1 MSKNPKIKENKAKK
15 KSVDSLVFIFMA
27 LVLLSFG
34 ILLYKS
40 FDKVKTSNYLKTIKK
55 LSQDNNPQNYKL
67 YLTETL
73 EKIKNKKL
81 KASVFSKTGD
91 INLSLKNYQE
101 AITAY
106 KTSYE
111 LDPTNFEVCA
121 NLGLALGEIGKYAE
135 AINYLNI
142 SKKLNP
148 EVPEIYINLGVQLA
162 NQKKIPEAIAN
173 FKKAIELNPKHYRAY
188 TNLSAIYFRIKDYE
202 NTRKIINLAIQNEA
216 NASPIF
222 KEILQQQLI
231 ELSKLGNAIIK
242 LPNK

>member
-1 MSKNPKIKENKAKK
+1 M
-15 KSVDSLVFIFMA
+15 
-27 LVLLSFG
+27 
-34 ILLYKS
+34 
-40 FDKVKTSNYLKTIKK
+40 
-55 LSQDNNPQNYKL
+55 
-67 YLTETL
+67 
-73 EKIKNKKL
+73 
-81 KASVFSKTGD
+81 
-91 INLSLKNYQE
+91 
-101 AITAY
+101 
-106 KTSYE
+106 
-111 LDPTNFEVCA
+111 
-121 NLGLALGEIGKYAE
+121 
-135 AINYLNI
+135 NYLNI

-231 ELSKLGNAIIK
+231 ELNKLGNAIIK